1 MPSSRKR
8 SVFYDLFDGGAI
20 HGERY
25 RDRLKAHTKDSVDL
39 LRRFKRWK
47 VLPAHNGCVNTIVWS
62 EDGQLLLSGSDDQ
75 HIAVSNPF
83 LGKQLYRTKTTHRA
97 NIFSARFLPQSQNSE
112 VVSCSGDGV
121 VLHTNLLKSYDS
133 NTGKKSMNCFSC
145 HNNGTTYEV
154 MTVPTEPRSFM
165 SCGEDGT
172 VRLYD
177 LRRNTQCYKT
187 NCTDNVLIKSP
198 AAVMAMSLAPISHN
212 FIATGSSD
220 SHVRIYDRRF
230 LAVGEHEAGPGSNGN
245 RFTIPVKT
253 YTNPSREK
261 RPFRVTSLE
270 YDRHERQ
277 LLVNYSSDH
286 LYLFDVTHGGIGDVK
301 LCKAGSRSVSQDRAA
316 DKEKRLRGASQ
327 KPPHMSDGSPPVRR
341 LRLRGDWSDTGP
353 EARPAREMATRI
365 LGAGQAR
372 PQLQAT
378 IMHRMTEVLSRMLAD
393 PRTRIGLTG
402 HGTVP
407 NESARA
413 ANDPN
418 DDAGELPGDRGSDS
432 AEDDRSPAGDPLA
445 GVELEGGGVSSTL
458 QWNVQAELSEPQP
471 STSGRRSGIQMLSR
485 ATGLE
490 RRQRQ
495 SMARRL
501 LHSDDDEDDDDDDDE
516 NENENEDN
524 NDDQR
529 RGANEDGQ
537 GDSTAQ
543 TENTPEDEY
552 EDSTERRLQEEAYD
566 YVVQK
571 YTGHR
576 NARTMIKE
584 ATFWGD
590 NYVMSGSDCGGIF
603 TWERESGRL
612 VMLMEA
618 DNHVVNC
625 VQPHPTLPLLA
636 SSGID
641 YDVKLWAPLAEES
654 CFDEDAAKDLIK
666 RNAVML
672 EETRDTITVPASFMI
687 RMLACLHSLRNRAAT
702 GDQPNEGRIVLRR
715 MRQQPI
721 AVENEEEADNRPDPA
736 EDRSTDVPDE

>member
-8 SVFYDLFDGGAI
+8 SVFYDLFEGGAV
-20 HGERY
+20 HGEHY
-25 RDRLKAHTKDSVDL
+25 RDRLRAHTKDSVDL

-62 EDGQLLLSGSDDQ
+62 DDGQLLLSGSDDQ

-121 VLHTNLLKSYDS
+121 VLHTHLHKSYDCE
-133 NTGKKSMNCFSC
+133 TGKRNMNFFSC

-177 LRRNTQCYKT
+177 LRRTTQCFKT

-198 AAVMAMSLAPISHN
+198 AAVMAMSLAPISLN
-212 FIATGSSD
+212 YIATGSSD

-230 LAVGEHEAGPGSNGN
+230 LAVGQIGGGSNGD
-245 RFTIPVKT
+245 RYSIPVKT

-270 YDRHERQ
+270 YDRYERQ

-286 LYLFDVTHGGIGDVK
+286 LYLFDVTHAGISDVK
-301 LCKAGSRSVSQDRAA
+301 LCKP
-316 DKEKRLRGASQ
+316 GASQ
-327 KPPHMSDGSPPVRR
+327 ASACTTANDKDKRSQGAGSKKKPPHLGDGSPPVRR

-393 PRTRIGLTG
+393 PRTRIGLAGHVPVSNEQAALTDDVTG
-402 HGTVP
+402 
-407 NESARA
+407 ERA
-413 ANDPN
+413 ADGGNLQTGGE
-418 DDAGELPGDRGSDS
+418 DAGALPEDS
-432 AEDDRSPAGDPLA
+432 LE
-445 GVELEGGGVSSTL
+445 EGGFRAEGVSSSF
-458 QWNVQAELSEPQP
+458 QWRVQPDPSEPQP
-471 STSGRRSGIQMLSR
+471 STSGTRSSRRSG
-485 ATGLE
+485 
-490 RRQRQ
+490 
-495 SMARRL
+495 MARRL
-501 LHSDDDEDDDDDDDE
+501 LHSDDDEDDDDDDDDDEDETE
-516 NENENEDN
+516 NGAT
-524 NDDQR
+524 DDQR
-529 RGANEDGQ
+529 KDRALGGLD
-537 GDSTAQ
+537 DCTAQ
-543 TENTPEDEY
+543 TEEDAEDNDY
-552 EDSTERRLQEEAYD
+552 EDNSEVQLQQESYD

-603 TWERESGRL
+603 TWERDSGRL

-641 YDVKLWAPLAEES
+641 YDVKLWAPIAEES
-654 CFDEDAAKDLIK
+654 CFDEDAANDLIK

-687 RMLACLHSLRNRAAT
+687 RMLACLHSLRNRPPP
-702 GDQPNEGRIVLRR
+702 GEQNEGRIVLRR
-715 MRQQPI
+715 MRQQAAVP
-721 AVENEEEADNRPDPA
+721 VENEAQNDGNRSEQSA
-736 EDRSTDVPDE
+736 ENRSTEEPDGDE